1 MILMLI
7 GTLIGLYVLTAAGF
21 YAYMNVAAQPDPE
34 LEWASATSTP
44 ILQVVEGGLQ
54 EPEIRKAA

>member
-34 LEWASATSTP
+34 LEWATASASP
-44 ILQVVEGGLQ
+44 VLQVIEGGIQ
-54 EPEIRKAA
+54 ESELPKAA